1 MGSWGLGSSVRG
13 VWGVPDAEFNWCE
26 EDYRLSQWVA
36 EPVNT
41 ASCLVMI
48 LLPLLFLAMHEASK
62 RGFEDLTMA

>member
-1 MGSWGLGSSVRG
+1 M
-13 VWGVPDAEFNWCE
+13 PDAEFNWCE

-48 LLPLLFLAMHEASK
+48 LLPVLFLAMHEASK